1 MDDGNEEEESYS
13 EVSPVKPFKAD
24 QEVMVYDN
32 EDDCRKAVVLKIDDN
47 DFMVKMDGN
56 TKFAR
61 NVVLIDS
68 TLYKGNWIVCLK
80 NL

>member
-56 TKFAR
+56 TKYVR
-61 NVVLIDS
+61 NAVLIDS
-68 TLYKGNWIVCLK
+68 TLYKGN
-80 NL
+80 